1 MTETPVE
8 GRGTTGQGRPIGP
21 NRRIRRVGARIRT
34 RPFSV
39 RPLNLYGDNA
49 RRSISE
55 GTNAETPDSPF
66 PPAVPRVYAVQS
78 DRGSGI
84 PVSEAEG
91 REYGVSCAT
100 EGFPK
105 GDLGRCALAR
115 CARPADR
122 LIEHPN
128 RPEGCTPLCEH
139 HAVRAAGIGGV
150 LAR

>member
-1 MTETPVE
+1 MVETPEKAGDDRVS
-8 GRGTTGQGRPIGP
+8 RPKRP
-21 NRRIRRVGARIRT
+21 TRRIRRVGARIRT
-34 RPFSV
+34 RPFSA

-55 GTNAETPDSPF
+55 GVNVETPDFPF

-105 GDLGRCALAR
+105 GDLRCALAR

-122 LIEHPN
+122 LIEHPH